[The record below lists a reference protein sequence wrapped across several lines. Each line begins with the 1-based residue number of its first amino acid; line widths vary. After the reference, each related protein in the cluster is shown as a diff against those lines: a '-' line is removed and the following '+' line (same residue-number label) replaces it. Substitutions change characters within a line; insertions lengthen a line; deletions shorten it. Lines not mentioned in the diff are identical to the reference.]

1 MNVRTRTIISIVLKL
16 LTVVAVLGGLIGC
29 FLDAGGFMGGS
40 GLLLYF
46 TNQSNIWIGTVA
58 LVLAVLQIVNLTKG
72 KYGFNKK
79 VYLIQQ
85 VFTVSIS
92 LTCIVYC
99 FVLVPSF
106 LAADTD
112 LFNPFALTQML
123 LHVVS
128 PLLAIVDFLFFTK
141 GVKFKAVD
149 SLWSA
154 IPPLYYLGFSAVG
167 FVLNGNFG
175 MGNNFPY
182 FFLNYS
188 SPAGV
193 FGFSNVMPYFM
204 GSFYWIILLVLL
216 VLGMSFGYL
225 KIVNKL
231 DKSR

>member
-1 MNVRTRTIISIVLKL
+1 MNAKGRSIVSIILKFL
-16 LTVVAVLGGLIGC
+16 IFISTTIGIVGCVVGV
-29 FLDAGGFMGGS
+29 DGFMGGS
-40 GLLLYF
+40 TLILYF
-46 TNQSNIWIGTVA
+46 TNQSNIWIALVA
-58 LVLAVLQIVNLTKG
+58 LVLAVFQILGVKKG
-72 KYGFNKK
+72 FYAFDKR

-85 VFTVSIS
+85 VFTISIS

-106 LAADTD
+106 LAVDSG

-123 LHVVS
+123 LHVVT
-128 PLLAIVDFLFFTK
+128 PVLAIVDFIISCR
-141 GVKFKAVD
+141 GVEFKNVD
-149 SLWSA
+149 CLWSA

-167 FVLNGNFG
+167 YVLNWNFG

-182 FFLNYS
+182 FFLNYH

-204 GSFYWIILLVLL
+204 GSFYWIIFLVVL
-216 VLGMSFGYL
+216 VLGMSLAYL

-231 DKSR
+231 NKVK